1 MTGFICMMML
11 LAGFPRGD
19 HSDYTFLLSYLDG
32 DANEIEGIS
41 EGAWFALFETDSVS
55 ELRTV
60 ELLLRPDRTIVEDW
74 ERPVGTYVETLN
86 ESEKPKFYIWSSKSI
101 FTEGPV
107 SIALDDYEHLSPDTS
122 IVLNATGVQET
133 RLFTTE
139 EGLFLSD
146 NEICQ
151 HITETH
157 PGALYSANFISVVW
171 AGDLDRDGNIDL
183 IIDDVDDNYS
193 RYVWNL
199 YLSSE
204 AEPGSIV
211 KMVASFYDV
220 YY

>member
-1 MTGFICMMML
+1 MTGFICIMML

-74 ERPVGTYVETLN
+74 QRPVGTYVEALN

-107 SIALDDYEHLSPDTS
+107 ATAWSEYQHVSRDTPVILAAPD
-122 IVLNATGVQET
+122 LPEY

-151 HITETH
+151 HITETY
-157 PGALYSANFISVVW
+157 PGALHDSNFISVVW
-171 AGDLDRDGNIDL
+171 AGDIDRDGIIDL
-183 IIDDVDDNYS
+183 IIDDVSDGYIYFDYG
-193 RYVWNL
+193 L

-211 KMVASFYDV
+211 KMVASFFDV